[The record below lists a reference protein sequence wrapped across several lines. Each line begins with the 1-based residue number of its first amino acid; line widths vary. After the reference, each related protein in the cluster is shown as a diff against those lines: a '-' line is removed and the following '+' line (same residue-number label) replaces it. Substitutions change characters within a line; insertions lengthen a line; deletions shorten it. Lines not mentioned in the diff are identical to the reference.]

1 MICVFNGNNFVP
13 SLVVMIKFVLLEV
26 GGEGI
31 SFMCVCVCV
40 CVCVC
45 QRIKRNCVINVG
57 ST

>member
-40 CVCVC
+40 CVCV
-45 QRIKRNCVINVG
+45 NG
-57 ST
+57 SSEIVS